1 MLLTSISI
9 WQEAFSDF
17 VNCIFNRSRPIAVF
31 NRLFLIRSQIRQRAL
46 IFLNFN
52 LAAHIRSEILAEIV
66 KVDVTTLILVK
77 DILHDSLNLLL
88 GGLNLN
94 LFQMFLEIFIADK
107 SIPVNIKSLKELVR
121 GWFRNVRCAFNLE
134 QDFSDS
140 LSISVIAFDIDW
152 LCKSDVFVNKLG
164 WWVSAHLASK
174 FQ

>member
-1 MLLTSISI
+1 M
-9 WQEAFSDF
+9 
-17 VNCIFNRSRPIAVF
+17 
-31 NRLFLIRSQIRQRAL
+31 
-46 IFLNFN
+46 
-52 LAAHIRSEILAEIV
+52 V

-107 SIPVNIKSLKELVR
+107 SIPVHIKSLKELVR
-121 GWFRNVRCAFNLE
+121 GWFSNVRCAFNLE